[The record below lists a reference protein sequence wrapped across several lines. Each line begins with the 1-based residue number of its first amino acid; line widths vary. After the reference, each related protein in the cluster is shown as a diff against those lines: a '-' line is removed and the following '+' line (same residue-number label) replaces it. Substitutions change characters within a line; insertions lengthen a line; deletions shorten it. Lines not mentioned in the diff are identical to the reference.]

1 MINELRSKKDLDQSS
16 WITDHEKIKDQ
27 RRSRIK
33 DQRSTFYGSRIK
45 DHGSSESNQKKNTD
59 QRSTSNQVFEDQR
72 SKKDQR
78 YQKSVIEQSTA
89 KKLKR

>member
-1 MINELRSKKDLDQSS
+1 MRRSRIKEDQGS
-16 WITDHEKIKDQ
+16 KIKDQ
-27 RRSRIK
+27 RFTDHESKIT
-33 DQRSTFYGSRIK
+33 DQA
-45 DHGSSESNQKKNTD
+45 NQIKKNTD

-78 YQKSVIEQSTA
+78 FQKSVIDQSSA